1 MRVIGPGSTPPARG
15 LRPAAR
21 AAEAAA
27 APPASTALVA
37 VAPIA
42 RHKLISSSQH
52 PDAPFVTQ
60 LIATAE
66 RMAETRTLRRA
77 SDADAQAAYHSV
89 ATRPGS
95 AGLHVSRNI

>member
-1 MRVIGPGSTPPARG
+1 MRVIGIGSTPPPREV
-15 LRPAAR
+15 RPLAP
-21 AAEAAA
+21 AAEADAA
-27 APPASTALVA
+27 LSTALVA

-42 RHKLISSSQH
+42 PRKAISSTQR

-77 SDADAQAAYHSV
+77 SDADAKAAYHSV

-95 AGLHVSRNI
+95 AGLRVSRNI